1 MALNLCTIVKVDNW
15 WKAHFNMPSSIF
27 HTAKPDA
34 SSNKCNSL
42 LKRTIRFEKLKFYQ
56 QLFPARCDYT
66 NRMSKL
72 DTVNWSL
79 IIDMLYAEWHLNE
92 SANKE
97 IFHKDFQS
105 QIS

>member
-1 MALNLCTIVKVDNW
+1 MKNGTESLYNCEVVALLIG
-15 WKAHFNMPSSIF
+15 F

-79 IIDMLYAEWHLNE
+79 IIDMLYAEWHLSSFE
-92 SANKE
+92 SEQTKLG
-97 IFHKDFQS
+97 S
-105 QIS
+105 G